1 MNSLRKQESPADR
14 IPPACSGFPAS
25 LKLVGGRKARSYFG
39 AEPPEDGVIAE
50 LLLLPSDG
58 AIAPLLLPSAGAM
71 VAGGVVAAGAGGG
84 VVSVLLQAESTRTAA
99 RALRAS
105 FVFIDESPELNE
117 EANRICGAQASLSG
131 NQAPEPRI
139 L

>member
-25 LKLVGGRKARSYFG
+25 LKLVGFRKARSYFG

-58 AIAPLLLPSAGAM
+58 AIAPLLLPSVAGAM
-71 VAGGVVAAGAGGG
+71 VADGVAAGAEAGGG
-84 VVSVLLQAESTRTAA
+84 VVSVLLQAVSTSAAA

-105 FVFIDESPELNE
+105 FVFIDESPELYGRSQPNMWS
-117 EANRICGAQASLSG
+117 ANHFIGQ
-131 NQAPEPRI
+131 
-139 L
+139 